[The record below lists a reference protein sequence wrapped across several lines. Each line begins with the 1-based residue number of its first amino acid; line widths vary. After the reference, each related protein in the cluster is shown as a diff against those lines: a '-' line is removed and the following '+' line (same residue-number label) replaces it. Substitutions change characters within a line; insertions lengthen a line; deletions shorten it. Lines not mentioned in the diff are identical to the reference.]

1 MKIKI
6 KQDSS
11 GTGPINWKLCTG
23 PEEIDEYTGVEDT
36 LDECFKKIK
45 QSIRLNCLDYADVDD
60 LLENMAKKH
69 FSGVNTLKTRKSDDL
84 DFHDVS
90 VWSIRSALYNA
101 FREGANWN
109 LK

>member
-1 MKIKI
+1 MEIKI

-11 GTGPINWKLCTG
+11 GTGAITWELHTG

-45 QSIRLNCLDYADVDD
+45 QSILFNCLDYANVDD
-60 LLENMAKKH
+60 LLENITKKH
-69 FSGVNTLKTRKSDDL
+69 FSGVGTLKTRNSDDL

-90 VWSIRSALYNA
+90 VWSIRSALYA
-101 FREGANWN
+101 ALREGVKWN
-109 LK
+109 LQ